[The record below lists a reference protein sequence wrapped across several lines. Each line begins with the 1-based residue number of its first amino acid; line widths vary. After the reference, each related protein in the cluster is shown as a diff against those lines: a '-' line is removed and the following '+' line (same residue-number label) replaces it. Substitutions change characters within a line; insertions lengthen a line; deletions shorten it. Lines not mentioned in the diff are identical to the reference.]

1 MVSPDDYIPCDL
13 FMGIGNIVQYR
24 LAERNAK
31 HHRWYDKIE
40 LSTEPRKSLGM
51 WLREIYSCSCLTFL
65 PGSAW
70 MLLGKIC
77 KDFFSPLYL
86 YLLPPKNEINRHR
99 IFTLN
104 TITLKEM

>member
-40 LSTEPRKSLGM
+40 LS
-51 WLREIYSCSCLTFL
+51 IYTLYHLKMRSIDIEFL
-65 PGSAW
+65 HSEG
-70 MLLGKIC
+70 
-77 KDFFSPLYL
+77 
-86 YLLPPKNEINRHR
+86 NVE
-99 IFTLN
+99 
-104 TITLKEM
+104 EE